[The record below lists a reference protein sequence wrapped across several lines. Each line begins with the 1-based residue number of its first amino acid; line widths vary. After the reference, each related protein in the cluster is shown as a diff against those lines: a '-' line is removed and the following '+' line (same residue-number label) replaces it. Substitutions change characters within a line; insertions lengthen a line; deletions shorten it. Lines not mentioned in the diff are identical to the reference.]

1 MTHSASFLTN
11 VGAPRDVKRVVFGNN
26 KSLPVVGV
34 GSTRLIVDGGPVD
47 ITNVLHVPGLKVNLL
62 SVTQL
67 AKKDVKLTIDGA
79 NMNLFWKGKQF
90 AQGILNGELY
100 QLKTHPG
107 AASSNVA
114 QGSKATLKAWH
125 NRLAHANYDSVK
137 ELANKGLAKGVDVVA
152 GDDETG
158 VCAAC
163 VEGKMA
169 RKPFSSRT
177 SPLAKDSLALVH
189 MDVCGPMRHASK
201 GGARF
206 LLVMLDDATRMCWT
220 RRLNA
225 KGDAAKAIQE
235 WALEVC
241 NDDKKRIKV
250 IRTDGGGEFVNNEL
264 AKWMKSKGIKHDV
277 TTPYTPQQNGA
288 AERLNRTLV
297 EAVRSLLQHSKL
309 GSEWWGEASSLAAWI
324 RNRLP
329 TKVLPGTTPFEAWS
343 RTKPNLSRLRTFGC
357 LSYYHV
363 PDPLRHKLQPKARA
377 AIYLGI
383 AANER
388 AWRVWDLS
396 DKRVVTSQDVVFD
409 EDKFPTKEQPTPQ
422 LTVVLP
428 AREDDEAVEV
438 PSQVEKEAE
447 NGGGENKESDDDVV
461 EVPSTEAATSSTPS
475 SLPLALTREQRIRRP
490 NTKYNDY
497 AMVAVGELDEECA
510 EYCFATLGD
519 DPRTHTEALASP
531 DAPLWKQAMEKELAS
546 IKENGVFEL
555 VDPPKG
561 AYLVGC
567 KWVLKK
573 KLGADGS
580 VERYKARLVA
590 QGYTQRE
597 GEHYSETFAPV
608 AKVSTSRVLLALAAS
623 LDLEVEQLD
632 VCTAFLYGL
641 LMEEVYMRQP
651 PGYDDGSGRV
661 WKLKRTLYG
670 LKQSPRGWY
679 KRIDDFLL
687 QQGFARSECD
697 SALYVLKEGEKQLV
711 LLLYVD
717 DLLLFSDS
725 KDLIREV
732 KQRLGAEFT
741 MRDLGPVTYYL
752 GMHVDRDRAK
762 GTIHL
767 HQEKYVK
774 GLVESFGMGDSKP
787 VGTPLATG
795 FSCLTGEEESTID
808 EAEVKRFHSL
818 VGSLIYAAVSTRT
831 DLANAAGVLGRVVSN
846 PHTEHMRAGGRVLRY
861 LQGIPNLGLVYEAGP
876 IELKGYADS
885 DYGGDPSM
893 RKSTSGY
900 VFTLLGAAVD
910 VTIVTQEVD
919 RTVSNIRHRYIYY
932 EDKFGEGL
940 STQLALFLER
950 HKAGNRGMQVE
961 GVDSSGRP
969 SRREIVLSES
979 PLLATSPVAPCTT
992 TSTPSSR
999 YFNHVNCF
1007 VSNTLYSFS
1016 GNEMGTQRLQG
1027 YFFTAGSSSV

>member
-1 MTHSASFLTN
+1 
-11 VGAPRDVKRVVFGNN
+11 
-26 KSLPVVGV
+26 
-34 GSTRLIVDGGPVD
+34 
-47 ITNVLHVPGLKVNLL
+47 
-62 SVTQL
+62 
-67 AKKDVKLTIDGA
+67 
-79 NMNLFWKGKQF
+79 
-90 AQGILNGELY
+90 
-100 QLKTHPG
+100 
-107 AASSNVA
+107 
-114 QGSKATLKAWH
+114 
-125 NRLAHANYDSVK
+125 
-137 ELANKGLAKGVDVVA
+137 
-152 GDDETG
+152 
-158 VCAAC
+158 
-163 VEGKMA
+163 
-169 RKPFSSRT
+169 
-177 SPLAKDSLALVH
+177 
-189 MDVCGPMRHASK
+189 
-201 GGARF
+201 
-206 LLVMLDDATRMCWT
+206 MLDDATRMCWT
-220 RRLNA
+220 RLLKA
-225 KGDAAKAIQE
+225 KGNAAKAMQE

-250 IRTDGGGEFVNNEL
+250 IRTYGGGEFVNNEL
-264 AKWMKSKGIKHDV
+264 AKWMKSKGIKHDD

-288 AERLNRTLV
+288 AEWLNRTLV

-309 GSEWWGEASSLAAWI
+309 GSEWWDE
-324 RNRLP
+324 
-329 TKVLPGTTPFEAWS
+329 VLPRTTPFEAWS
-343 RTKPNLSRLRTFGC
+343 GTKPNISRLRTFGC
-357 LSYYHV
+357 LCYYHV

-377 AIYLGI
+377 AIYLRI
-383 AANER
+383 SANER

-396 DKRVVTSQDVVFD
+396 DKRVVTSRDVVFD

-447 NGGGENKESDDDVV
+447 NGGGENEESDDDVV

-497 AMVAVGELDEECA
+497 AMVAVGELDEERA
-510 EYCFATLGD
+510 AYCFATLGD

-546 IKENGVFEL
+546 IKENDVFEL

-608 AKVSTSRVLLALAAS
+608 AKATTLRVLLALAAS

-632 VCTAFLYGL
+632 VCTAFLHRL

-661 WKLKRTLYG
+661 WKLKRTIYG
-670 LKQSPRGWY
+670 LKQSQRGWY

-687 QQGFARSECD
+687 QHGFARSECD
-697 SALYVLKEGEKQLV
+697 SALYVLKEGGKQLV

-717 DLLLFSDS
+717 DLLLFSDT

-732 KQRLGAEFT
+732 KQRLGAEFA

-752 GMHVDRDRAK
+752 GMHVDRDRAN

-795 FSCLTGEEESTID
+795 FSCLTGEE
-808 EAEVKRFHSL
+808 
-818 VGSLIYAAVSTRT
+818 
-831 DLANAAGVLGRVVSN
+831 
-846 PHTEHMRAGGRVLRY
+846 
-861 LQGIPNLGLVYEAGP
+861 
-876 IELKGYADS
+876 
-885 DYGGDPSM
+885 
-893 RKSTSGY
+893 
-900 VFTLLGAAVD
+900 
-910 VTIVTQEVD
+910 
-919 RTVSNIRHRYIYY
+919 
-932 EDKFGEGL
+932 
-940 STQLALFLER
+940 
-950 HKAGNRGMQVE
+950 
-961 GVDSSGRP
+961 
-969 SRREIVLSES
+969 
-979 PLLATSPVAPCTT
+979 
-992 TSTPSSR
+992 
-999 YFNHVNCF
+999 
-1007 VSNTLYSFS
+1007 
-1016 GNEMGTQRLQG
+1016 
-1027 YFFTAGSSSV
+1027 